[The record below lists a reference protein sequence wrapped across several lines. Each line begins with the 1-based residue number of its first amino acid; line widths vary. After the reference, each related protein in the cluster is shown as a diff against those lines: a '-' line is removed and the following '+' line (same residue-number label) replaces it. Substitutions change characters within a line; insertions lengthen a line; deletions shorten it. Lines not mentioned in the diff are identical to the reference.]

1 MIGSGRAR
9 EYTEQTLKTAK
20 ELLSEHMFGNFR
32 KVTHLD
38 LTTALEVLKA
48 AGHNLAIANW
58 KGWKEARKKAKAIN
72 FGFIFGMYENKFIQ
86 QAKTKYDWDCTYD
99 EAHDFRTA
107 YFELYQGVIP
117 WHNKQKTIVKIDG
130 QVRNLF
136 GRVRRLPGVY
146 SSDRELRG
154 EAERQAINS
163 PVQGTIG
170 DWKSA
175 ALVEIEETI
184 PTSKLRIVGEHHDAL
199 LMIFRPQYRDEVLPR
214 VRAIMRRPKL
224 FDEFKISTVVPMES
238 EIEIG
243 NWGAGKT
250 YEDPR

>member
-1 MIGSGRAR
+1 M
-9 EYTEQTLKTAK
+9 ETAN
-20 ELLSEHMFGNFR
+20 ELILGHRDEEISLSE
-32 KVTHLD
+32 
-38 LTTALEVLKA
+38 ALEILKDY
-48 AGHNLAIANW
+48 GHGESIKVW
-58 KGWKEARKKAKAIN
+58 KGWKEARKKAKAVN
-72 FGFIFGMYENKFIQ
+72 FGFIFGMHENKFIQ
-86 QAKTKYDWDCTYD
+86 QAKTKYDWDCTYE

-117 WHNKQKTIVKIDG
+117 WHDKQKKLVKIDG
-130 QVRNLF
+130 HVRNLF
-136 GRVRRLPGVY
+136 GRVRRLPGIY
-146 SSDRELRG
+146 SSDRDLRG

-199 LMIFRPQYRDEVLPR
+199 LMIFRPKYRDEVLPQ
-214 VRAIMRRPKL
+214 VRRIMRRPKL
-224 FDEFKISTVVPMES
+224 FDLFKIDTVVPMES

-243 NWGAGKT
+243 PWGAGKN
-250 YEDPR
+250 YEDPK